1 MKNAFRIL
9 VAIHSSYLIALI
21 LYFKIEEPRNLK
33 WLFYFLIGFTLIS
46 IVSLLYYEKITP
58 KRKLLKRT
66 FFALNLFMKTMSFSY
81 AFICLWELL
90 ERHDY
95 DFFTIVTL
103 TGFLIVVVSLIIAL
117 FYKLKVTTTNSSL

>member
-9 VAIHSSYLIALI
+9 VAIHSCYLIALV

-66 FFALNLFMKTMSFSY
+66 FFSLNLVMMTMSFLY
-81 AFICLWELL
+81 AFICLWESLA
-90 ERHDY
+90 RHDY
-95 DFFTIVTL
+95 DFFTIVVL
-103 TGFLIVVVSLIIAL
+103 TSFLVVVVSLIIAL
-117 FYKLKVTTTNSSL
+117 FNRLKGTTANNT